1 LRDWIPTRWAAV
13 SALPTALAGAAVMAP
28 VLSAG
33 GYGLTA
39 FGILLFF
46 LPVCHQDPARSFWIL
61 GTPVAVCARCLGI
74 YLGAAV
80 GAWISAPRQLLLSAL
95 ALFAA
100 LNLADVLTEAAAW
113 HGNWKLTRLILGA
126 LLGLA
131 AGSLVA
137 NSMKRDALH
146 AFATPLV
153 NQSSR

>member
-1 LRDWIPTRWAAV
+1 
-13 SALPTALAGAAVMAP
+13 MAP

-46 LPVCHQDPARSFWIL
+46 SPVCHQDPARLFWIF
-61 GTPVAVCARCLGI
+61 GGPVAVCARCLGI

-80 GAWISAPRQLLLSAL
+80 GAWIPAPRRVLLAGL

-137 NSMKRDALH
+137 NSMKRDVFSASV
-146 AFATPLV
+146 TV
-153 NQSSR
+153 R

>member
-1 LRDWIPTRWAAV
+1 
-13 SALPTALAGAAVMAP
+13 MAP
-28 VLSAG
+28 LLSTS
-33 GYGLTA
+33 GYGLA
-39 FGILLFF
+39 ALAILLFF
-46 LPVCHQDPARSFWIL
+46 SPVCHQDPARSFWIL
-61 GTPVAVCARCLGI
+61 GTPIAVCARCLGI
-74 YLGAAV
+74 YLGAAL
-80 GAWISAPRQLLLSAL
+80 GAWIPAPRRMLLSGL

-100 LNLADVLTEAAAW
+100 LNLVDVLTEAAAW

-137 NSMKRDALH
+137 NSMKRDALR